1 MKKPTKNIL
10 LIHSSN
16 DFYGASKILI
26 SIVELLLKSKYSVFL
41 ILPQNGPLNNHP
53 TIMKTSLI
61 IINMGIFRKKYL
73 NFFGLLNRSFF
84 IIKSTF
90 EIKKYIKKNGIDL
103 LYNNTS
109 TIISSTF
116 AAYLSKIPTIYH
128 IHEMPVGSKY
138 YSKFLTKIF
147 NFFPSK
153 IIAVSNATKD
163 FWVKKGVIKSKINVI
178 HNGFDFN
185 FLVKNKL
192 HNDKI
197 IFTNISRI
205 IPYKGHLFL
214 INLFNE
220 ILKTN
225 KNLILQIAGDT
236 LPSYNYYLNELKSKV
251 KEFDIEKN
259 VFFLGYKKD
268 TEPILS
274 NSNFFIHTPI
284 SPDPFPTVIFEAIQ
298 SKIPVICTDNGGA
311 REILNDFSNGLLID
325 YNDVKK
331 STQLIL
337 NYIKDLD
344 KQKINIE
351 NSVKFVSNNFTK
363 QVFEKKLNFLIS
375 SFE

>member
-10 LIHSSN
+10 LVHSSN

-41 ILPQNGPLNNHP
+41 ILPENGPLNNHP
-53 TIMKTSLI
+53 TIMKTSLT

-84 IIKSTF
+84 MIKSTF

-128 IHEMPVGSKY
+128 IHEIPIGSNY
-138 YSKFLTKIF
+138 YTKFLTNIF
-147 NFFPSK
+147 NFFSSK

-163 FWVKKGVIKSKINVI
+163 YWIKKGVYKSKINVI

-185 FLVKNKL
+185 FLDKHKL
-192 HNDKI
+192 HNNKL

-220 ILKTN
+220 ILKKR
-225 KNLILQIAGDT
+225 KNLILQIVGDT
-236 LPSYNYYLNELKSKV
+236 LPFYENYYKSLNSKLK
-251 KEFDIEKN
+251 EYRIEKN
-259 VFFLGYKKD
+259 VIFLGYRNDIKS
-268 TEPILS
+268 ILDKS
-274 NSNFFIHTPI
+274 HFFIHSPI
-284 SPDPFPTVIFEAIQ
+284 APDPFPTVLFEAME
-298 SKIPVICTDNGGA
+298 SKTPVICTDNGGA
-311 REILNDFSNGLLID
+311 REILNNFSNGLLID
-325 YNDVKK
+325 YNDIKK
-331 STQLIL
+331 SSKLIL
-337 NYIKDLD
+337 NYIDDLD
-344 KQKINIE
+344 RQK
-351 NSVKFVSNNFTK
+351 NNVNDSTNFILK
-363 QVFEKKLNFLIS
+363 NFNNEIFSKKISALIS
-375 SFE
+375 SL

>member
-1 MKKPTKNIL
+1 MKKNTKNIL
-10 LIHSSN
+10 LVHSSN

-41 ILPQNGPLNNHP
+41 ILPENGPLNNHP

-128 IHEMPVGSKY
+128 IHEIPIDSKY

-163 FWVKKGVIKSKINVI
+163 FWIKKGVIKTKINVI

-185 FLVKNKL
+185 FLDKNKL
-192 HNDKI
+192 HNNKL
-197 IFTNISRI
+197 IFKNISRI

-225 KNLILQIAGDT
+225 KNLILQIVGDT
-236 LPSYNYYLNELKSKV
+236 LPYYKSYLNQLKSKV
-251 KEFDIEKN
+251 KELDIEKN
-259 VFFLGYKKD
+259 VLFLGYKTD
-268 TEPILS
+268 TESILNIS
-274 NSNFFIHTPI
+274 HFFIHTPI
-284 SPDPFPTVIFEAIQ
+284 APDPFPTVLFEAIQ
-298 SKIPVICTDNGGA
+298 SKTPIIFTANGGSK
-311 REILNDFSNGLLID
+311 EILDQSKNGLLID
-325 YNDVKK
+325 DKDLNQ
-331 STQLIL
+331 SAQLIL
-337 NYIKDLD
+337 NYIYNLSLQSNNVDD
-344 KQKINIE
+344 AI
-351 NSVKFVSNNFTK
+351 KFVTK
-363 QVFEKKLNFLIS
+363 NYNKEIFSKKIKSLIS
-375 SFE
+375 TF

>member
-1 MKKPTKNIL
+1 LKKPTKNIL
-10 LIHSSN
+10 LVHSSN

-41 ILPQNGPLNNHP
+41 ILPENGPLNNHP

-116 AAYLSKIPTIYH
+116 AAYFSKIPTIYH
-128 IHEMPVGSKY
+128 IHEIPIDSKY

-163 FWVKKGVIKSKINVI
+163 FWIKKGVIKTKINVI

-185 FLVKNKL
+185 FLDKNKL
-192 HNDKI
+192 HNNKL

-225 KNLILQIAGDT
+225 KNLILQIVGDT
-236 LPSYNYYLNELKSKV
+236 LPYYKSYLNQLKSKV
-251 KEFDIEKN
+251 KELDIEKN
-259 VFFLGYKKD
+259 VLFLGYKTD
-268 TEPILS
+268 TESILK
-274 NSNFFIHTPI
+274 NSHFFIHTPI
-284 SPDPFPTVIFEAIQ
+284 APDPFPTVLFEAIQ
-298 SKIPVICTDNGGA
+298 SKTPIIFTANGGSK
-311 REILNDFSNGLLID
+311 EILDQSKNGLLID
-325 YNDVKK
+325 DKDLNQ
-331 STQLIL
+331 SAQLIL
-337 NYIKDLD
+337 NYIYNLSLQSNNVDD
-344 KQKINIE
+344 AI
-351 NSVKFVSNNFTK
+351 KFVTK
-363 QVFEKKLNFLIS
+363 NYNKEIFSKKIKSLIS
-375 SFE
+375 TF